1 MLFGKL
7 KKSLNYI
14 SVKIRNMKVSA
25 IVPCYNEEKTVK
37 KVVEVLLK
45 SQWVAEVI
53 VVNDGSTDQSLNIL
67 KSFKQQ
73 IKLIDLKKNYGK
85 GRALAEGI
93 KRAQEELVMFIDADL
108 INLDQKNIADLL
120 KPIINDHYRAV
131 VGVRKK
137 GRLLPAP
144 FARLSGERVYYKKD
158 LLPILDKMRQT
169 RFGAEVL
176 LNHAFEN
183 IPVKK
188 IPLLKLCGLYKHEKR
203 TPALAV
209 KEYLDEGVEIAKE
222 LARQEKLKAG
232 DLKIIERLKNA
243 ASIKELKEIIEKISN
258 LKIREYLQKY
268 VLKYL
273 EKARSWWNK
282 W

>member
-1 MLFGKL
+1 
-7 KKSLNYI
+7 
-14 SVKIRNMKVSA
+14 MKVSA

-37 KVVEVLLK
+37 QVVETLLK

-53 VVNDGSTDQSLNIL
+53 AVNDGSSDQSLKIL
-67 KSFKQQ
+67 KSFQTQ

-85 GRALAEGI
+85 GWALAEGI
-93 KRAQEELVMFIDADL
+93 KHAQEELVMFIDADL
-108 INLDQKNIADLL
+108 VNLSQENIAALL
-120 KPIINDHYRAV
+120 KPIIDDHYRAV
-131 VGVRKK
+131 IGIRKK
-137 GRLLPAP
+137 NKLLPAP
-144 FARLSGERVYYKKD
+144 FAKLSGERVYYKKD
-158 LLPILDKMRQT
+158 LLPLLDKMRQT
-169 RFGAEVL
+169 RFGVEVL

-183 IPVKK
+183 KPVKK
-188 IPLLKLCGLYKHEKR
+188 ISLLKLCGLYKHEKR

-222 LARQEKLKAG
+222 LARQEKLKAE

-243 ASIKELKEIIEKISN
+243 ASIKELKEITAKISN

-268 VLKYL
+268 VLKYI
-273 EKARSWWNK
+273 EKARIWWRK

>member
-1 MLFGKL
+1 
-7 KKSLNYI
+7 
-14 SVKIRNMKVSA
+14 MKVSA

-37 KVVEVLLK
+37 RVVEALLK

-53 VVNDGSTDQSLNIL
+53 AVNDGSTDQSLKIL
-67 KSFKQQ
+67 KKFKKQ
-73 IKLIDLKKNYGK
+73 IKLINLTKNYGK

-108 INLDQKNIADLL
+108 VNLDQKNIVALL
-120 KPIINDHYRAV
+120 KPIINHHYRAV
-131 VGVRKK
+131 IGIRKK
-137 GRLLPAP
+137 GKLLPAP

-158 LLPILDKMRQT
+158 LLPLLDKMRQT

-188 IPLLKLCGLYKHEKR
+188 ITLLKLCGLYKHEKR

-222 LARQEKLKAG
+222 LARQEKLKAE

-273 EKARSWWNK
+273 EKARIWWQK

>member
-1 MLFGKL
+1 
-7 KKSLNYI
+7 
-14 SVKIRNMKVSA
+14 MKVSV

-37 KVVEVLLK
+37 KVIETLLK
-45 SQWVAEVI
+45 NQWVAEVI
-53 VVNDGSTDQSLNIL
+53 AVNDGSTDQSLNIL
-67 KSFKQQ
+67 KKFKQQ
-73 IKLIDLKKNYGK
+73 IKLINLTKNYGK
-85 GRALAEGI
+85 GWALAEGI

-131 VGVRKK
+131 IGIRKK

-169 RFGAEVL
+169 RFGVEVL
-176 LNHAFEN
+176 LNNAFEN

-188 IPLLKLCGLYKHEKR
+188 ITLLKLYGLYKHEKR
-203 TPALAV
+203 TAAV
-209 KEYLDEGVEIAKE
+209 AMKEYLDEGVEIAKE
-222 LARQEKLKAG
+222 LARQEKLKAE
-232 DLKIIERLKNA
+232 DLKIIERLKKA

-258 LKIREYLQKY
+258 LKIRDYLQKY

-273 EKARSWWNK
+273 EKARIWWNK